1 MSKDRGR
8 RPEKRTERTSRPGS
22 SGPGSEKSG
31 VRTGGK
37 TGGRGGPSRPAGKS
51 GGRGTFTPPSRPPA
65 HIVARAA
72 ANRAANLPPDAE
84 DSPVVIRSEGRPP
97 GATSPTAK
105 PNSLFMISG
114 RERLSLGLHSVR
126 EAIKVRPH
134 AIKRL
139 GLREDYLRAPQI
151 KEIADL
157 ATENNVEIRPLS
169 AKELDN
175 IGSGHQGAAA
185 VITESPKFNLNAL
198 KKLDKCI
205 VVACDGL
212 EDPMNLG
219 AILRSAWL
227 LGAAGILLPQ
237 DRSVTVTTATTKVAS
252 GGAEHVPVEVVSNLP
267 RELELMREAGFWIF
281 GLAEKGTGL
290 PWNFKLPEKIVWV
303 IGSESSGLRI
313 TVERACDE
321 LVKLPQVPGG
331 SSYNAAVAATMA
343 LYESVR
349 QHGIPPK
356 S

>member
-1 MSKDRGR
+1 M
-8 RPEKRTERTSRPGS
+8 
-22 SGPGSEKSG
+22 
-31 VRTGGK
+31 
-37 TGGRGGPSRPAGKS
+37 
-51 GGRGTFTPPSRPPA
+51 
-65 HIVARAA
+65 
-72 ANRAANLPPDAE
+72 
-84 DSPVVIRSEGRPP
+84 
-97 GATSPTAK
+97 AK
-105 PNSLFMISG
+105 PNSAFMISG

>member
-22 SGPGSEKSG
+22 SGSGAGSGKAGKSP
-31 VRTGGK
+31 
-37 TGGRGGPSRPAGKS
+37 GRGGPSRPTGKP
-51 GGRGTFTPPSRPPA
+51 GGRGTFAPPSRPPA

-72 ANRAANLPPDAE
+72 ANRASESE

-105 PNSLFMISG
+105 PNSAFMISG

-227 LGAAGILLPQ
+227 LGASGILLPQ

>member
-1 MSKDRGR
+1 MSKGR
-8 RPEKRTERTSRPGS
+8 RPEKRTERTSRPDS
-22 SGPGSEKSG
+22 RNSASDSRPGAKSG
-31 VRTGGK
+31 
-37 TGGRGGPSRPAGKS
+37 SRSDSRADSKS
-51 GGRGTFTPPSRPPA
+51 GGRPAGRGAFSPPSRPMARPPA
-65 HIVARAA
+65 HIAARVAASR
-72 ANRAANLPPDAE
+72 NSEAE

-105 PNSLFMISG
+105 PNSAFMISG

-303 IGSESSGLRI
+303 IGSESSGLRV

>member
-1 MSKDRGR
+1 MPKDRGR
-8 RPEKRTERTSRPGS
+8 RPEKRTERTSRPGA
-22 SGPGSEKSG
+22 SGPGSGSEKSSA
-31 VRTGGK
+31 RPAGK
-37 TGGRGGPSRPAGKS
+37 TGGRGGPSRPTGKS

-72 ANRAANLPPDAE
+72 ANRASESE

-105 PNSLFMISG
+105 PNSAFMISG

-185 VITESPKFNLNAL
+185 VITESPKFNLNPL

-227 LGAAGILLPQ
+227 LGASGILLPQ

-290 PWNFKLPEKIVWV
+290 PWNFKLPEKIVC
-303 IGSESSGLRI
+303 
-313 TVERACDE
+313 T
-321 LVKLPQVPGG
+321 
-331 SSYNAAVAATMA
+331 
-343 LYESVR
+343 
-349 QHGIPPK
+349 
-356 S
+356 